1 MSKKVETIS
10 KETVTKGL
18 SDAIMAASATF
29 SRAHRAAMYYAF
41 VPFSESL
48 DLDLDLEFLL
58 EDRRVGSL
66 AAGRPNDAYIAYWPV
81 HQKIFKG
88 SLSEISNEIGCSVQV
103 LYKHRN
109 KAYSDGQDAF
119 LKRNGQTSEFVEI
132 RQVTEENTEDM
143 IMSLYNKKRQELIA
157 RANRKFN
164 EDGSY

>member
-10 KETVTKGL
+10 KETITKGL
-18 SDAIMAASATF
+18 EETIRAASPTLP
-29 SRAHRAAMYYAF
+29 RAQRAAIYYAF
-41 VPFSESL
+41 VSFSNSL
-48 DLDLDLEFLL
+48 DLDLNVDFLL

-66 AAGRPNDAYIAYWPV
+66 AAGRPNDTYIAYWPV

-88 SLSEISNEIGCSVQV
+88 SLNEIATAIGCSVQV

-109 KAYSDGQDAF
+109 KAYSDDLDVF
-119 LKRNGQTSEFVEI
+119 FKRNGNTNEFVEI
-132 RQVTEENTEDM
+132 RQITGASTEDM
-143 IMSLYNKKRQELIA
+143 IMSLYNKKRQELIE